1 MKRDARARAMALSA
15 TAVMAAFTTFFTTG
29 CSNKDKGSKKEEE
42 NITIINDSNVAEV
55 LAEKDKTGSRSNF
68 DLFRWKP
75 DKDAVDKITGDAEE
89 TDAVIFDAFKIYKNK
104 DGKYFVIDKGE
115 AYELLET
122 VDRYQIVKEEDKS
135 YVLTSLAGERLMV
148 FGGEEALNEFTA
160 MLKEKFE
167 AAKADK
173 KVLAIVNGIYVG
185 DPVASKEVSRFD
197 GTRTY
202 YDFEAIMNTCIKGIE
217 EGGYADPI
225 SYEKSEDKKSW
236 LVKRTA
242 YVGNAG
248 GNVGSKEITLELP
261 IGKTGEVYYDTAI
274 NMFVG
279 IVFEEDGKFWICQD
293 ALYNVLGI
301 DAVEGQYT
309 VPGTT
314 EKYDALI
321 IDTAG
326 GVDEPEVVV
335 DKPIKKEEIEKPKV
349 EIIID
354 PTMGQEDNPVVEQ
367 PSGNTPTY
375 NQDIKDKL
383 GIEVVLTGSN
393 AEQAQQYYEACKAA
407 YPNLPWYCG
416 DNSAGIDVSSLRSET
431 SVDVWSLT
439 ADELDALIN
448 ERLAGR
454 DYHDLSLEELYTLQ
468 DLTEGLSPLADE
480 IGAYFNDLTSRDFV
494 TGGYVV
500 AE

>member
-15 TAVMAAFTTFFTTG
+15 AAVMAAFTTFFTTG

-122 VDRYQIVKEEDKS
+122 VDGYQIVKEEDKS

-185 DPVASKEVSRFD
+185 DPVASREVSRFD

-202 YDFEAIMNTCIKGIE
+202 YDFEAIMSTCIKGIE

-242 YVGNAG
+242 YVGN
-248 GNVGSKEITLELP
+248 VGSKEITLELP
-261 IGKTGEVYYDTAI
+261 IGKTGEVYYDTSI

-326 GVDEPEVVV
+326 GVDEPKVVV
-335 DKPIKKEEIEKPKV
+335 DEPIKKEEIEKPKV
-349 EIIID
+349 EITID
-354 PTMGQEDNPVVEQ
+354 PTMGQEDKPVVEQ
-367 PSGNTPTY
+367 PSGNTPNY

-393 AEQAQQYYEACKAA
+393 AEQAQQYYEACKSA

-416 DNSAGIDVSSLRSET
+416 NNSAGIDISQIIDASGFDAWAEGVTDE
-431 SVDVWSLT
+431 SVD
-439 ADELDALIN
+439 AIIN
-448 ERLAGR
+448 ELLAGR
-454 DYHDLSLEELYTLQ
+454 DYHDLSLDELAEIIPYVSRGTSLGAEINMYFGE
-468 DLTEGLSPLADE
+468 LTH
-480 IGAYFNDLTSRDFV
+480 RDFV